1 MVNSNSVDDDETN
14 DDSSDDPNGGQDSEL
29 VESDTLDFVGI
40 YELFI
45 IMSLALFI
53 VGKNNVRK

>member
-1 MVNSNSVDDDETN
+1 MVNSNSVDDDKTN
-14 DDSSDDPNGGQDSEL
+14 DDSSDDSNGGQDSEL

-53 VGKNNVRK
+53 VGKK